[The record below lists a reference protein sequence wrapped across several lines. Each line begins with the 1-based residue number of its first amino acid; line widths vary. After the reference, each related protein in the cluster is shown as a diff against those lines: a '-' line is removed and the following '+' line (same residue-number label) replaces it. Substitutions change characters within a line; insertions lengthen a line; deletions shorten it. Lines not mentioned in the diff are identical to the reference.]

1 MLEGV
6 RRGGYNKTEESE
18 ITMQEEE
25 GMVRKKGGL
34 TGGKGMCGTTRAALM
49 ACGKTDQRSRGW
61 KNKSESAGK

>member
-25 GMVRKKGGL
+25 GTTRVKRGRGDV
-34 TGGKGMCGTTRAALM
+34 CGTTRAALM
-49 ACGKTDQRSRGW
+49 ACGNTDQ
-61 KNKSESAGK
+61 NSESGGK